1 MTVKTEV
8 GEGEGTLIVRTVA
21 ETRDAAEHPR
31 AHRKPPNKCYL
42 AQKGNSAKTKKHWLG
57 IG

>member
-31 AHRKPPNKCYL
+31 AHRKPPTNAIQPNKATVPRPRSTGL
-42 AQKGNSAKTKKHWLG
+42 A
-57 IG
+57 